1 MEPGYAES
9 FRAHA
14 STTPDRPTPFL
25 ANVHDKLSDALNT
38 AGILGSRLA
47 QAGFYGPPSA
57 SPLNKGPTSPEA
69 DTVRSTIMDSLDE
82 LHVRLREIEAQIE
95 RLV

>member
-38 AGILGSRLA
+38 AGIIGSRLA

-57 SPLNKGPTSPEA
+57 SPVGGVKSPEA